1 MDVVVILALIGIL
14 VFFIKRTFSG
24 FIYSVG
30 VIDILLRI
38 IAFIKV
44 QLLKGEILVFLNKY
58 VPNSIPNMI
67 DKYTDNTLTTILMWV
82 YVAIMIIFEFYLI
95 RILIK
100 KK

>member
-1 MDVVVILALIGIL
+1 M
-14 VFFIKRTFSG
+14 FFIKRTFSG